1 MWPTYSGYFKWSEYP
16 IELYHNVTSGPCP
29 GLLGI
34 KNFIFKTIQ
43 CIKIFAV
50 QEKSLKLVSAMIPSA
65 PIYTL
70 EPVSWQ
76 IKAQLRKLKDQIIPI
91 EHFGNLLIFYKV
103 HMMLEFTRC
112 YMVKS
117 LKIALLKLY
126 ASNLKTFQ
134 LK

>member
-1 MWPTYSGYFKWSEYP
+1 
-16 IELYHNVTSGPCP
+16 
-29 GLLGI
+29 
-34 KNFIFKTIQ
+34 
-43 CIKIFAV
+43 
-50 QEKSLKLVSAMIPSA
+50 MIPSA